1 MKLSFVGIN
10 ATMTSSQ
17 VNKICLTASP
27 SRRTSLLL
35 SLFFSRHGDG
45 DGGLVASCQLIRVI
59 HTDCSM
65 GGPVPPCGSVL
76 DKDFCIPPAPSPF
89 LITFRKT
96 LTLNFW
102 KPSGKN
108 CFEGFYF
115 SNLQK
120 KIVLMIWNPKS
131 FRKKSFWRIGCK
143 NPSEKHFFKG
153 LDLRPRLY
161 VCYSHI
167 IGYRLS
173 SWEGS

>member
-27 SRRTSLLL
+27 SRHTSLLL

-76 DKDFCIPPAPSPF
+76 DKDFCIPPHPPLF
-89 LITFRKT
+89 
-96 LTLNFW
+96 
-102 KPSGKN
+102 
-108 CFEGFYF
+108 
-115 SNLQK
+115 
-120 KIVLMIWNPKS
+120 
-131 FRKKSFWRIGCK
+131 
-143 NPSEKHFFKG
+143 
-153 LDLRPRLY
+153 
-161 VCYSHI
+161 
-167 IGYRLS
+167 
-173 SWEGS
+173 

>member
-1 MKLSFVGIN
+1 
-10 ATMTSSQ
+10 MTSSQ

-76 DKDFCIPPAPSPF
+76 DKDFF
-89 LITFRKT
+89 ITPT
-96 LTLNFW
+96 LPIL
-102 KPSGKN
+102 
-108 CFEGFYF
+108 

-120 KIVLMIWNPKS
+120 NI
-131 FRKKSFWRIGCK
+131 
-143 NPSEKHFFKG
+143 
-153 LDLRPRLY
+153 D
-161 VCYSHI
+161 
-167 IGYRLS
+167 S
-173 SWEGS
+173 SIFIFMFG

>member
-65 GGPVPPCGSVL
+65 GGPVLAPPIIIFCQNFSKPCFHLGRYVWLCPACGTANEAVRDGDWSCTHRMQKPDL
-76 DKDFCIPPAPSPF
+76 QWLHFQLEQYEIEIN
-89 LITFRKT
+89 L
-96 LTLNFW
+96 LW
-102 KPSGKN
+102 K
-108 CFEGFYF
+108 CLF
-115 SNLQK
+115 
-120 KIVLMIWNPKS
+120 
-131 FRKKSFWRIGCK
+131 
-143 NPSEKHFFKG
+143 
-153 LDLRPRLY
+153 
-161 VCYSHI
+161 
-167 IGYRLS
+167 
-173 SWEGS
+173 